1 MLSFLTALLLHTDAA
16 RAADE
21 AGTFWMPPQASTFA
35 ADVDFTYYFIY
46 WIDVV
51 FFLVLM
57 GAMILFAIQY
67 RQKKLGEKTLDL
79 KGSHTIELAW
89 SVLPSFLLIAM
100 FVLGFQAYMK
110 QTVPP
115 ADALQVRVYAQK
127 WQWNYSYPDLGIE
140 NTSVLVV
147 PEDKPVVLTMSSKDV
162 LHSFFIPDFRVK
174 KDVVPGRYT
183 VLWFE
188 ATDTFKGNSE
198 RGNMPA
204 ASADSKG
211 LLQADDAGMVH
222 TALDNDGDGF
232 TDGLGRGEH
241 QVFCTEYCGTDH
253 SRMYSRIKVMPQ
265 DEFDAWVKAMTEI
278 DLTKLTPEERGE
290 RIYKKYGCAGCHSVD
305 GSKLVGPTFQ
315 GLWGRQENIQGE
327 GPVTVDETYIQ
338 QSIWVPGSQI
348 VEGYANQMPSYK
360 GQLETEQID
369 DVIAYLKTLK

>member
-1 MLSFLTALLLHTDAA
+1 MLSFLSSLLLHTDAA

-21 AGTFWMPPQASTFA
+21 RGTFWMPPQASTFA

-51 FFLVLM
+51 FFLILM

-67 RQKKLGEKTLDL
+67 RQKTVGEKTLDL

-89 SVLPSFLLIAM
+89 AVLPSFLLIAM

-115 ADALQVRVYAQK
+115 ADALNVRVYAQK
-127 WQWNYSYPDLGIE
+127 WQWTYDYPELGI
-140 NTSVLVV
+140 TGSPVLVV

-188 ATDTFKGNSE
+188 APEIFKGNSE
-198 RGNMPA
+198 RGNMPTKA
-204 ASADSKG
+204 ADQRGFLTK
-211 LLQADDAGMVH
+211 DVAGYNHV
-222 TALDNDGDGF
+222 ALDSDGDGF
-232 TDGLGRGEH
+232 TDGLGAGEH

-253 SRMYSRIKVMPQ
+253 SRMYSRIKVLTEG
-265 DEFDAWVKAMTEI
+265 DFDTWVKDMTTV
-278 DLTKLTPEERGE
+278 DMTTMSPGDRGK
-290 RIYKKYGCAGCHSVD
+290 IYYTKYGCGGCHSVD
-305 GSKLVGPTFQ
+305 GSKLVGPSFK
-315 GLWGRQENIQGE
+315 GLWGRQENIAGM
-327 GPVTVDETYIQ
+327 GPVAVDENYIQ
-338 QSIWVPGSQI
+338 ESIWVPGAKV
-348 VEGYANQMPSYK
+348 VEGYAPQMPSYK

-369 DVIAYLKTLK
+369 DLIAYLKTLK